1 MLGEV
6 WEELGA
12 GDTCACHMLG
22 PWTQLSSHLSSS
34 DVKLPVDEGEEE
46 AVLRKQI
53 FRGWEVEVDGWNGL
67 VCSAGLVEK
76 WKEPERQ
83 GRLRVLSWSKGDVGQ
98 FSVQG
103 RERRE
108 RGLLMGDTM
117 NEYWSFRLWKVKDRW
132 SRFPNSE
139 RRRKASPG
147 NKQL

>member
-53 FRGWEVEVDGWNGL
+53 FRG
-67 VCSAGLVEK
+67 
-76 WKEPERQ
+76 
-83 GRLRVLSWSKGDVGQ
+83 
-98 FSVQG
+98 
-103 RERRE
+103 
-108 RGLLMGDTM
+108 
-117 NEYWSFRLWKVKDRW
+117 
-132 SRFPNSE
+132 
-139 RRRKASPG
+139 
-147 NKQL
+147 